1 MVINTNAK
9 TWRFMNQVHLNLFLH
24 LNQVEL
30 QLEELSLTFKV
41 KEDVDLECI
50 ILGNQSIVLLTNHLT
65 MLLCVICQLCL
76 VLKILSWNNTMDTSK
91 ISFKIFSIV
100 NTKVNLMLK
109 DYGMNTDL
117 LMILLLKWWK
127 VMVDSLWLLKIMMVM
142 FNQMLLLKDM
152 VH

>member
-1 MVINTNAK
+1 
-9 TWRFMNQVHLNLFLH
+9 MNQVHLNLFSH

>member
-9 TWRFMNQVHLNLFLH
+9 TWRFMNQVHLNLFSH